1 MSIKP
6 LDMIRLPDRMYN
18 ARSCPRCGEKATVTK
33 SDDYTSR
40 LCLKRYRKCGACGM
54 TYSTVELI
62 VIPGRRGA
70 TRDAMAVLKYEEGE
84 NP

>member
-1 MSIKP
+1 MKIKP

-18 ARSCPRCGEKATVTK
+18 ARYCPRCGEKTAVQQ
-33 SDDYTSR
+33 SENYESR
-40 LCLKRYRKCGACGM
+40 CCLKRYRKCGACGL

-62 VIPGRRGA
+62 MIPGRRGA
-70 TRDAMAVLKYEEGE
+70 MRDAMAVLKYEEGE